1 MKINK
6 ITEANIDL
14 NDLDKPGQG
23 GLRGDILVKK
33 IKDGEE
39 ILFNPKNGDVSLT
52 KVVNSEEIIP
62 NITDD
67 KERYDSKKSRDFFKS
82 GYRFKKIILGE
93 DDVLYQLNDI
103 EKTKDFSMKSGTSL
117 GSVETRMVE
126 TIQCFFF
133 SLRQKMNRDLK
144 IDEIED
150 LVCDESLF
158 NEVMENVRSKV
169 ILSLQD
175 IVNYSTSWLE
185 SFVNTSNA
193 MYSNVPVYTT
203 DLKEN
208 ILSRVKIYNFYHISY
223 DDGISNILLNKYREF
238 PESIGVPISKWTP
251 SDVWAIDSRRES
263 EVLSEVRKSTTISEL
278 NNVIDKY
285 FDSKVLRGISLK
297 KVKSKDF
304 NIVIN
309 KVTPKPEYV
318 FDRCIISK
326 DPLTSLG
333 IKIVSKRKSVYMG
346 FDDEI
351 MDLRIFSG
359 SDNKPTDIS
368 GEIVGEN
375 ARHGKIGLN
384 KINDMIRKNC
394 GHEFL
399 IPVKAQLDLLSDD
412 EIESEINT
420 MNDSLIG
427 YGASYGKTGPLKAVT
442 RARLVSKYQS
452 LKIGELLY
460 TIEKDILDKLI
471 KDIYYYA
478 LCIENDQFESPKYV
492 RII

>member
-6 ITEANIDL
+6 ISEANIDL

-33 IKDGEE
+33 LRDEEE
-39 ILFNPKNGDVSLT
+39 IFFNPKSGEPSIT
-52 KVVNSEEIIP
+52 KVVNQEEIIP

-82 GYRFKKIILGE
+82 GYKFKKILKGE
-93 DDVLYQLNDI
+93 DNILYQLNDI

-133 SLRQKMNRDLK
+133 SLRQKIDRDLK

-150 LVCDESLF
+150 FLYDESF
-158 NEVMENVRSKV
+158 NEVMKNVRSKV
-169 ILSLQD
+169 GLSLQD
-175 IVNYSTSWLE
+175 IINYSGSWLE
-185 SFVNTSNA
+185 SFVNTSNS

-203 DLKEN
+203 DLKVN
-208 ILSRVKIYNFYHISY
+208 ILSKVKKYNFYHISY
-223 DDGISNILLNKYREF
+223 DDGISNLLLNKYKEF

-263 EVLSEVRKSTTISEL
+263 EVLNEVRKSTNISEL
-278 NNVIDKY
+278 NDVIDKY
-285 FDSKVLRGISLK
+285 FDNKVLRGVSLK

-309 KVTPKPEYV
+309 KVTPKPKYV

-412 EIESEINT
+412 EIEYEINT
-420 MNDSLIG
+420 MNESLIE
-427 YGASYGKTGPLKAVT
+427 YGASYGKTGSFKAVT

-460 TIEKDILDKLI
+460 TLEKDILDELI

>member
-33 IKDGEE
+33 LKDGDE
-39 ILFNPKNGDVSLT
+39 ILFNPKSGDISLT
-52 KVVNSEEIIP
+52 RVVNSDEIIT
-62 NITDD
+62 NITNDVE
-67 KERYDSKKSRDFFKS
+67 KYDSKKSREFFKT
-82 GYRFKKIILGE
+82 GNRFNKVIQGE
-93 DDVLYQLNDI
+93 DDVKYQLNDI

-126 TIQCFFF
+126 TIQCFFL
-133 SLRQKMNRDLK
+133 SLRQKMDRDL
-144 IDEIED
+144 ILDEVDKFIFDKE
-150 LVCDESLF
+150 LF
-158 NEVMENVRSKV
+158 AEVILDFRSKV
-169 ILSLQD
+169 KLTPTD
-175 IVNYSTSWLE
+175 IINYSGSWLE
-185 SFVNTSNA
+185 TFINTANS
-193 MYSNVPVYTT
+193 MYSNIPVYTT
-203 DLKEN
+203 DLKVN
-208 ILSRVKIYNFYHISY
+208 ILSKVKRYIFCHISC
-223 DDGISNILLNKYREF
+223 DDGISGALLNKYRGF

-251 SDVWAIDSRRES
+251 SDVWAIDSRREQEILT
-263 EVLSEVRKSTTISEL
+263 EVKKSSTISEL
-278 NNVIDKY
+278 NDVIDKY
-285 FDSKVLRGISLK
+285 FDTKVLRGISLK

-309 KVTPKPEYV
+309 KVTPKPKYV
-318 FDRCIISK
+318 FDRCIIAK

-346 FDDEI
+346 YDDEI

-359 SDNKPTDIS
+359 SYHNPTDIS

-394 GHEFL
+394 GHEYL
-399 IPVKAQLDLLSDD
+399 IPVKAQLDLLSDE
-412 EIESEINT
+412 EIENEIFN
-420 MNDSLIG
+420 MNDSLMDK
-427 YGASYGKTGPLKAVT
+427 GATYGKTGPSKEVT
-442 RARLVSKYQS
+442 RARLISKYQS
-452 LKIGELLY
+452 LKVGELLY
-460 TIEKDILDKLI
+460 TLEKPILMELI
-471 KDIYYYA
+471 KNIYYYA